1 MNQNKASQSPVI
13 LVTYGLL
20 FIYNALYWSGKFLG
34 FPEAFYLEVSK
45 HWKLI
50 TFLEF
55 LAVASVAIDIIVQFD
70 RFPIRQA
77 RIRMIL
83 SAVLGLLLGLRILIG
98 VIELY
103 MRGEVGG

>member
-1 MNQNKASQSPVI
+1 MNQNKASQSSVI

-20 FIYNALYWSGKFLG
+20 LIYNALYWSGKFLG

-70 RFPIRQA
+70 RFTIRQA

>member
-13 LVTYGLL
+13 LITYALL
-20 FIYNALYWSGKFLG
+20 IVYNALYWSGKFLG
-34 FPEAFYLEVSK
+34 FPQAFYLEVGK

-55 LAVASVAIDIIVQFD
+55 LAVASVVVDIVVQFD
-70 RFPIRQA
+70 RFPLKQA
-77 RIRMIL
+77 RMRMVL
-83 SAVLGLLLGLRILIG
+83 SALLGVLLGLRFLLG

>member
-20 FIYNALYWSGKFLG
+20 FLYNLLYWSGKFLG
-34 FPEAFYLEVSK
+34 FPESFYLEVAK

-50 TFLEF
+50 TLLEF
-55 LAVASVAIDIIVQFD
+55 LAVASVVVDIIVQFD
-70 RFPIRQA
+70 RFPVKQS

-83 SAVLGLLLGLRILIG
+83 SAILGILMGLRILLG

>member
-13 LVTYGLL
+13 PVTYGLL
-20 FIYNALYWSGKFLG
+20 IVYNALYWSGKFLG
-34 FPEAFYLEVSK
+34 VPAAFYLEVAK
-45 HWKLI
+45 HWKLV

-55 LAVASVAIDIIVQFD
+55 LAVASVVVDIIVQFD
-70 RFPIRQA
+70 RFPPKQA
-77 RIRMIL
+77 RLRMIL
-83 SAVLGLLLGLRILIG
+83 SAVLGALLGLRILLG

>member
-13 LVTYGLL
+13 LATYALL
-20 FIYNALYWSGKFLG
+20 ILYNALYWSGKFLG
-34 FPEAFYLEVSK
+34 FPAAFYIEVSK

-55 LAVASVAIDIIVQFD
+55 LAVASVAVDIIVQFD
-70 RFPIRQA
+70 RFPRKQA
-77 RIRMIL
+77 RLRLII
-83 SAVLGLLLGLRILIG
+83 SAVLGGLLGLRILLGI
-98 VIELY
+98 IELY

>member
-20 FIYNALYWSGKFLG
+20 VVYNALYWAGKFLG
-34 FPEAFYLEVSK
+34 FPSLFYLEVTK

-70 RFPIRQA
+70 RFPAKQA
-77 RIRMIL
+77 RLRIFL
-83 SAVLGLLLGLRILIG
+83 SAVLGALLGLRILLG

>member
-1 MNQNKASQSPVI
+1 MNQHKASQSPVI
-13 LVTYGLL
+13 VVTYGLL
-20 FIYNALYWSGKFLG
+20 IVYNLLYWSGKFLG
-34 FPEAFYLEVSK
+34 FPEAFYIEITK

-55 LAVASVAIDIIVQFD
+55 LAVASVVVDIIVQFD
-70 RFPIRQA
+70 RFPLKHA
-77 RIRMIL
+77 RVRLVL
-83 SAVLGLLLGLRILIG
+83 SAVLGILLLLRILLG

>member
-20 FIYNALYWSGKFLG
+20 VLYNLLYWSGKFLG
-34 FPEAFYLEVSK
+34 LPEMFYLEVAK

-50 TFLEF
+50 TLLEF
-55 LAVASVAIDIIVQFD
+55 LAVASVVVDIIVQFD
-70 RFPIRQA
+70 RFPLKQA
-77 RIRMIL
+77 RMRMIL
-83 SAVLGLLLGLRILIG
+83 SAILGVLLGLRILLG

-103 MRGEVGG
+103 MRGEIGG

>member
-1 MNQNKASQSPVI
+1 MNQNDASKSSI
-13 LVTYGLL
+13 IIITYCLLVV
-20 FIYNALYWSGKFLG
+20 YNLLYWSGKFIG
-34 FPEAFYLEVSK
+34 FPASFYLEVTK

-70 RFPIRQA
+70 RFPIKQA
-77 RIRMIL
+77 RLRMVL
-83 SAVLGLLLGLRILIG
+83 SALLGGLLGLRILVG

>member
-1 MNQNKASQSPVI
+1 MNQNKASQSSVI

-20 FIYNALYWSGKFLG
+20 LIYNALYWSGKFLG

>member
-20 FIYNALYWSGKFLG
+20 IMYNLLYWSGKFLG
-34 FPEAFYLEVSK
+34 FPEMFYLEVVK

-55 LAVASVAIDIIVQFD
+55 LAIASVLVDVIVQFD
-70 RFPIRQA
+70 RFPLKQA

-83 SAVLGLLLGLRILIG
+83 SALLGVLLGLRILLG

>member
-1 MNQNKASQSPVI
+1 MNQSQASKSPVVTI
-13 LVTYGLL
+13 TYGLL
-20 FIYNALYWSGKFLG
+20 IVYNVLYWSGKFLG
-34 FPEAFYLEVSK
+34 IPAWFYLEVAK

-55 LAVASVAIDIIVQFD
+55 LAVASIAVDIIVQFD
-70 RFPIRQA
+70 RFPLKQA
-77 RIRMIL
+77 RIRMVL
-83 SAVLGLLLGLRILIG
+83 SAVLGALLVLRILLG

>member
-13 LVTYGLL
+13 LITYALL
-20 FIYNALYWSGKFLG
+20 IAYNALYWSGKFLG
-34 FPEAFYLEVSK
+34 IPASFYTEVTK

-55 LAVASVAIDIIVQFD
+55 LAVASVAVDIIVQFD
-70 RFPIRQA
+70 RFPIKQA
-77 RIRMIL
+77 RFRMIL
-83 SAVLGLLLGLRILIG
+83 SAVLGGLLGLRILLG

-103 MRGEVGG
+103 MRGDVGG

>member
-1 MNQNKASQSPVI
+1 MNQNKASKSPVI
-13 LVTYGLL
+13 LITYGLL
-20 FIYNALYWSGKFLG
+20 IVYNVLYWSGKFLG
-34 FPEAFYLEVSK
+34 FPAAFYLEVAK

-70 RFPIRQA
+70 RFPIKQA
-77 RIRMIL
+77 RMRIIL
-83 SAVLGLLLGLRILIG
+83 SAVLGALLALRILLG